1 MRCRRLEKCKADVIT
16 QARNKPKPGDLQKKL
31 DAQKRMTDRDAV
43 RLAAKQAVE
52 QREVD
57 AKQAAL
63 TQN

>member
-1 MRCRRLEKCKADVIT
+1 MIM